1 MWFLLIAAFF
11 IFAACV
17 SIHFNESM
25 CDVLP
30 VTGAG
35 LILFLYTLGLFG
47 ALPVIFPVACIFL
60 LVFIFAIIRSESKRR
75 KLLLSEIGKRLVS
88 PATLT
93 FIVVSAAVTFLTK
106 DQIFSWW
113 DDINFWSSDAK
124 QIFYLNGFPGKYGN
138 VSPEFGDYP
147 PVTSLF
153 KWIFLQLS
161 GDGYKEGLQF
171 SGYYVL
177 SFLMLLPLVKFV
189 EKAGK
194 KLLTVLFTLAVF
206 MIPGIV
212 NGIVF
217 YGTPA
222 DITMG
227 LVYGALLCAI
237 WDREGHTNIFYFG
250 RIAVYTSV
258 LFLTKSVGI
267 EWAVFALIFWF
278 LLYKKDFG
286 IFKAAVPAA
295 LFYGSWLLFCL
306 INRRVAKVTGLG
318 IKMATG
324 SYAVPANAM
333 DKARYFFLGLW
344 TMPMHAD
351 HNITFDLPI
360 GGMFIVIL
368 AALVLLIKKGAFK
381 KGEAK
386 AVSVFFGLTFV
397 VTYGL
402 IFVAHV
408 SLFQSEDQYLDAFA
422 MTNSIARYGAPFI
435 LGCMYLL
442 IMAALKW
449 AVAGEGSTGKIKA
462 GNGLLGS
469 SYFGVVYSVIVI
481 FILLTADYTGTAYGL
496 HGYRATV
503 ADKAKYNS
511 DMIDE
516 GAAHFLETIDG
527 REELWGHRVLNIRS
541 SSFNHWVHDT
551 YLSKEASPVPV
562 IYETLMD
569 DDTLQSMTDKIVN
582 SHAQYLYVEPQE
594 RESLEVF
601 DSLMKDG
608 KQFSTGHVY
617 KIERINGGVI
627 LND

>member
-1 MWFLLIAAFF
+1 MAAFF
-11 IFAACV
+11 IFAAAL
-17 SIHFNESM
+17 SIHYNESM

-35 LILFLYTLGLFG
+35 LILALYILGFFD
-47 ALPVIFPVACIFL
+47 ALPVIFPLACIFL
-60 LVFIFAIIRSESKRR
+60 LVFIFAVTRAEKSRR
-75 KLLLSEIGKRLVS
+75 MVLLSEVGKRLIS

-93 FIVVSAAVTFLTK
+93 FFAVSVVVTILTK
-106 DQIFSWW
+106 DQVFSWW

-124 QIFYLNGFPGKYGN
+124 QIFYLKGFPGKYGN

-161 GDGYKEGLQF
+161 GDVYKEGLQF

-177 SFLMLLPLVKFV
+177 SFLMLLPLVKYV
-189 EKAGK
+189 EKTEK
-194 KLLTVLFTLAVF
+194 KLLTALFTVAVF

-227 LVYGALLCAI
+227 LVYGAVLCAI
-237 WDREGHTNIFYFG
+237 WDREGHTNLFYYG

-295 LFYGSWLLFCL
+295 AFYGSWLMFCL

-324 SYAVPANAM
+324 SYAVPANAA

-344 TMPMHAD
+344 TMHMHAD

-360 GGMFIVIL
+360 GGMFIIIL
-368 AALVLLIKKGAFK
+368 IALILLIKKGAFK
-381 KGEAK
+381 KGESK
-386 AVSVFFGLTFV
+386 AVSIFFALTFV
-397 VTYGL
+397 ITYGL

-442 IMAALKW
+442 IMAALRW
-449 AVAGEGSTGKIKA
+449 AVAGEGKSADLKFGAK
-462 GNGLLGS
+462 LLGS
-469 SYFGVVYSVIVI
+469 SYFGVVYLVIVI
-481 FILLTADYTGTAYGL
+481 FILLTADYTGTAYAL
-496 HGYRATV
+496 YGYRDSV
-503 ADKAKYNS
+503 AEKVQYNS

-516 GAAHFLETIDG
+516 GAAHFLKTVDG
-527 REELWGHRVLNIRS
+527 REDLWGHRVLNVRS

-569 DDTLQSMTDKIVN
+569 DDTEASMTEKLVN
-582 SHAQYLYVEPQE
+582 SHAEYLYVEPQE
-594 RESLEVF
+594 RESLKVF

-608 KQFSTGHVY
+608 QKFSAGYVY
-617 KIERINGGVI
+617 KIDRTNGGVLI
-627 LND
+627 HD